1 MQHISA
7 QYDVFVF
14 LAATG
19 LAWLIA
25 VAFFIRHAAREQK
38 RATGQARQ
46 CNEWDQHS
54 TDCPICHQVRNR
66 PTAPRRAAHKRN
78 RHAASMSNVR
88 NLILSR

>member
-25 VAFFIRHAAREQK
+25 VAFFIRHATREQK
-38 RATGQARQ
+38 RAAGRTRQ

-54 TDCPICHQVRNR
+54 TNCPICHQVPTDLRLRTAHRRSRR
-66 PTAPRRAAHKRN
+66 PAFV
-78 RHAASMSNVR
+78 SNVR